1 MVTQFVTEP
10 DLEVLC
16 DVSPSLDTVV
26 VADFVSEVVV
36 VVVCSFSFFDF
47 RGFFAGFVSFGSVFA
62 FRFFGFSSR
71 KFDCNFT
78 IKELRFIV

>member
-1 MVTQFVTEP
+1 
-10 DLEVLC
+10 
-16 DVSPSLDTVV
+16 
-26 VADFVSEVVV
+26 
-36 VVVCSFSFFDF
+36 
-47 RGFFAGFVSFGSVFA
+47 VSFGSVFA